1 MVRRPGR
8 WLLGFVTV
16 IALLGAVAVPQ
27 AQAVLLLAFDVGADG
42 IFETLISDGD
52 VGVDLNPAVGG
63 VLAIGTFGA
72 FTVTVAGGISKPI
85 TGPEPEIDLSVQA
98 VSTDAGSLRV
108 LAGDTDFI
116 GNAGVLTS
124 SYTGN
129 FSAGATVSGQQS
141 ADNRN
146 DILFLFPL
154 GGLVLDHGTFA
165 AAFASVLSGGFTAP
179 GGLFSITDIVV
190 LNATGAD
197 QTFSLDIRSEVQV
210 PEPASLLL
218 LGAGLLG
225 FGIAA
230 RRRTSRQAHPR
241 RWWCPV

>member
-1 MVRRPGR
+1 MVSTVRQPGL
-8 WLLGFVTV
+8 WVLGFVTV
-16 IALLGAVAVPQ
+16 IAILGAVAVPQ
-27 AQAVLLLAFDVGADG
+27 AQAALLLAFDVAADG
-42 IFETLISDGD
+42 TFETLIFDGD
-52 VGVDLNPAVGG
+52 VTPPGVDLNPAVGA
-63 VLAIGTFGA
+63 VLATGTFGA
-72 FTVTVAGGISKPI
+72 FTVTVAGALSKPI
-85 TGPEPEIDLSVQA
+85 AGPEPEIDLSVQA
-98 VSTDAGSLRV
+98 VSTGVGSLRV

-116 GNAGVLTS
+116 GDAGVLTS
-124 SYTGN
+124 TYTGN

-146 DILFLFPL
+146 DIFFPL

-210 PEPASLLL
+210 PGPASLLL

-230 RRRTSRQAHPR
+230 R
-241 RWWCPV
+241 

>member
-1 MVRRPGR
+1 MVSTVRRPGR
-8 WLLGFVTV
+8 WLLGFVTA
-16 IALLGAVAVPQ
+16 IAILGAVAVPQ

-42 IFETLISDGD
+42 AFETAIADGD
-52 VGVDLNPAVGG
+52 VTDLNPAIGA
-63 VLAIGTFGA
+63 VLASGTFGA
-72 FTVTVAGGISKPI
+72 FTVTIGGAVSKPI

-98 VSTDAGSLRV
+98 VSTGAGSLRI

-116 GNAGVLTS
+116 GTAGVLTS

-146 DILFLFPL
+146 DIVFPL
-154 GGLVLDHGTFA
+154 GGLALDHGTFA
-165 AAFASVLSGGFTAP
+165 AAFASVLSGGFAAP
-179 GGLFSITDIVV
+179 GGLFSITDVVV

-230 RRRTSRQAHPR
+230 RRRPSRQAEA
-241 RWWCPV
+241 